1 MQKYKDFFRNRLS
14 LLKLTLIVY
23 ALHHFFISMVDL
35 VTVSVNLIASNEIL
49 SPGIQKNEAQL
60 GQFDCFFYHIIG
72 RLRLKSRQV
81 HVFVEL

>member
-35 VTVSVNLIASNEIL
+35 VTVSVNLIASNGIL
-49 SPGIQKNEAQL
+49 SPRIQKNEAQL
-60 GQFDCFFYHIIG
+60 EQFDGFFYHIIS
-72 RLRLKSRQV
+72 RLRLKSRQA
-81 HVFVEL
+81 HVFVE